1 MFEGTYLDA
10 IRTALQDAMADD
22 PRVFC
27 LGEDIGAY
35 GGAFKATEGLM
46 EAYGDLRVLDTP
58 IAEQAIAGAAIGA
71 ALMGQRPVAEFQFM
85 DFALL
90 ASDLMVNF
98 AAKTH
103 WRWGQPCPVVF
114 RGPCGA
120 GVGGGPFHS
129 QNPEAHFLPAP
140 GLKVVAPGTVAD
152 AYALLRAAIQDDDPV
167 LFLEHKALYRRLKD
181 RWETAPT
188 ARLGEAALRKD
199 GTRAVILTYG
209 AMQHRA
215 LEAVAGSQ
223 AHLPKEGLQGEAQEG
238 PNDAVGDMDVAV
250 LDLRTLNPLD
260 WETIEGL
267 VKRTHRVLVLTEA
280 SRTYGPSAEIA
291 AEVAE
296 RCFPWL
302 DAPVQRLAA
311 QDTPCPASP
320 PLEAA
325 FLPSVEA
332 IREASK
338 KLMAW

>member
-10 IRTALQDAMADD
+10 IRTALRDALAED

-35 GGAFKATEGLM
+35 GGAFKATEGLA
-46 EAYGDLRVLDTP
+46 EAYGELRVLDTP
-58 IAEQAIAGAAIGA
+58 IAEQAIVGAAIGA

-90 ASDLMVNF
+90 ASDLIVNF
-98 AAKTH
+98 AAKTR
-103 WRWGQPCPVVF
+103 WRWGQACPVVF
-114 RGPCGA
+114 RGPAGG

-140 GLKVVAPGTVAD
+140 GLKVVVPGTVTD
-152 AYALLRAAIQDDDPV
+152 AYALLRAAIADDDPV
-167 LFLEHKALYRRLKD
+167 LFLEHKGLYRRLKD
-181 RWETAPT
+181 HWTSPPQ
-188 ARLGEAALRKD
+188 ARLGEAALRRD
-199 GTRAVILTYG
+199 GHRAVILTYG

-215 LEAVAGSQ
+215 LEAAAG
-223 AHLPKEGLQGEAQEG
+223 L
-238 PNDAVGDMDVAV
+238 DVAV

-260 WETIEGL
+260 WERIEGL
-267 VKRTHRVLVLTEA
+267 VKRTHRVLVVTEA
-280 SRTYGPSAEIA
+280 SRTYGPSAELA

-311 QDTPCPASP
+311 LDTPCPASP

-325 FLPSVEA
+325 FLPSATA
-332 IREASK
+332 IRAAVE